1 MIKKSGSVTLG
12 RLLTVNTHIF
22 LFGLSVLFT
31 EILWSGGSFVFL
43 TMTMLKYS
51 KTYPSLLPLLH
62 PSVHLISSPVISY

>member
-43 TMTMLKYS
+43 TMLKYS
-51 KTYPSLLPLLH
+51 KTYPSLLSLLH